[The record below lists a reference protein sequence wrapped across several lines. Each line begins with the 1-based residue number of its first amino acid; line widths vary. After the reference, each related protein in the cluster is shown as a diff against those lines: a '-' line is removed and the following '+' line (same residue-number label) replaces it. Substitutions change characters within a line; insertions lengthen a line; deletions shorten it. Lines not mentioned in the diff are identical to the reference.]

1 MNISEISRQF
11 ESYVEDIEEQLSEV
25 LSGNP
30 DLDSTSAD
38 EIPGLAL
45 SDERLSAECF
55 QDFLHHPK
63 SFSKRVSEKDYS
75 LVMILVQMKII
86 VLSLRVA
93 ESLSPLDDPESVLAK
108 FQTSD
113 RQLYD
118 YLHFLAGA
126 EIARPRTESNDHNN

>member
-38 EIPGLAL
+38 KILGLAL

-75 LVMILVQMKII
+75 LGFGFYIKHKPCPVSYSFFILSNYEKFYLFSIPII
-86 VLSLRVA
+86 NCR
-93 ESLSPLDDPESVLAK
+93 
-108 FQTSD
+108 FFHYGT
-113 RQLYD
+113 
-118 YLHFLAGA
+118 
-126 EIARPRTESNDHNN
+126 